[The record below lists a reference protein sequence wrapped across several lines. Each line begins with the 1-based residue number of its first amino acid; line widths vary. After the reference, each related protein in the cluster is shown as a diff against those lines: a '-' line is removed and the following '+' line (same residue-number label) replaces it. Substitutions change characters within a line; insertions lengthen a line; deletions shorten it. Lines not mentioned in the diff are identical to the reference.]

1 MSTRRT
7 PKPSTVA
14 KIAALALRIEVNVLG
29 DGRSYVTVLDMT
41 RGQGVPIEA
50 VPEPQ
55 AGAAGDALVR
65 ALCTTPGILP
75 EGLFGNQQ
83 PALMALTSGVPNSR
97 STVTVSSRQAT
108 PEELLAGADRM
119 IEALKNFRINIA
131 SDIAKKQALA
141 GKRKSL
147 N

>member
-1 MSTRRT
+1 VRR
-7 PKPSTVA
+7 
-14 KIAALALRIEVNVLG
+14 VL
-29 DGRSYVTVLDMT
+29 
-41 RGQGVPIEA
+41 IEA

-75 EGLFGNQQ
+75 DALFGGEQ
-83 PALMALTSGVPNSR
+83 PALMALTSGAPNSR

-108 PEELLAGADRM
+108 PQEIIAAADRM
-119 IEALKNFRINIA
+119 IDALKNLRINIA
-131 SDIAKKQALA
+131 SDMVQKEVKA